1 MRFTRIRVLA
11 TAVCVVLSTT
21 AAAAGYTMSQGG
33 SGATTVVAEF
43 ASAAPLVD
51 GNEVKLDGVVVG
63 KVLGMRTH
71 GDHADVMLH
80 LDPAAQPLHRDA
92 RFTIRPV
99 SLLGE
104 RYVDMERGS
113 PDAPLL
119 DPSEPVP
126 MSRTGSNVGL
136 DQILNVLDRPTGE
149 GLAFL
154 ITTLGEGLRGNG
166 ENADAAIR
174 ALAPALRDTQ
184 RFTGVLEDQN
194 ALLNALVDRVQPVT
208 TALAADDGGALDR
221 LVGAADRLLAAT
233 SAQQRSLDATLTKL
247 PGALHAART
256 TLARLA
262 GTARQ
267 TTPTLRAMRPVTE
280 QLSTISGELMRF
292 SDALDPALATSKP
305 VLRRAE
311 RLLDAAAPVS
321 ADLRAAGPGL
331 RKSLHAARP
340 IVEELA
346 ANRARVFDFIRY
358 WALATNGH
366 DGLSHYLRVNA
377 IVNPAT
383 LTGTLPGGA
392 EQPAAPQP
400 SVTTPPL
407 PGLPEVSQLLPKPDP
422 DDVTRD
428 PTGLTRDQESGLVN
442 FLVGG
447 A

>member
-63 KVLGMRTH
+63 KVVGMRTH
-71 GDHADVMLH
+71 GDHADVMLQ

-119 DPSEPVP
+119 DPGEPVP

-194 ALLNALVDRVQPVT
+194 ALLNVLVDRVQPVT

-311 RLLDAAAPVS
+311 RLLDPGCGS
-321 ADLRAAGPGL
+321 RCTRPGRSSTSWPPTGPGSSTSSATG
-331 RKSLHAARP
+331 RWRPTATTGCRTTCGSTRSSTRRRSPARCPAGRRSPPRRSRARP
-340 IVEELA
+340 HRRCPACPRFPSCCPSRIRTTS
-346 ANRARVFDFIRY
+346 RATR
-358 WALATNGH
+358 
-366 DGLSHYLRVNA
+366 
-377 IVNPAT
+377 
-383 LTGTLPGGA
+383 
-392 EQPAAPQP
+392 
-400 SVTTPPL
+400 
-407 PGLPEVSQLLPKPDP
+407 PD
-422 DDVTRD
+422 
-428 PTGLTRDQESGLVN
+428 
-442 FLVGG
+442 
-447 A
+447 